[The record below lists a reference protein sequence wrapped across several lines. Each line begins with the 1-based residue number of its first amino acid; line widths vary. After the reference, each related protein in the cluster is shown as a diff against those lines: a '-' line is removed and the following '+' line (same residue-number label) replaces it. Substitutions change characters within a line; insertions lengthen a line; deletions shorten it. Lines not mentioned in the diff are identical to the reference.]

1 MKGKAEWA
9 LGIGAITAVL
19 DWLVGFGWSALNAEQ
34 ASWIVAGISAV
45 AGVVAALKT
54 RPIAP
59 GAFTYAIGVGASLLG
74 AYGLHLDQG
83 KVATFSAAFV
93 AVLSFV
99 MRGHVAPVA
108 DVREGRVAADGVT
121 VLSPRA

>member
-1 MKGKAEWA
+1 MKSKAEWS
-9 LGIGAITAVL
+9 LTIGAITAVL
-19 DWLVGFGWSALNAEQ
+19 DWLVGFGWSALTAEQ

-54 RPIAP
+54 RPVTP

-74 AYGLHLDQG
+74 AYGLHLNQG
-83 KVATFSAAFV
+83 MVATFSSAFV
-93 AVLSFV
+93 AVLALV

-108 DVREGRVAADGVT
+108 DVRAGRVASDGVT
-121 VLSPRA
+121 VLQPRG